1 MGLCARYYRSVV
13 AYLLWFL
20 HMKPFK
26 FPWLSKLV
34 YQMPTAMRASNLA
47 VYGILGSDNPMYHGQ
62 FGILQFIRRVGY
74 IIYNCKQSGV
84 QRPILVDLCMQM
96 FSFQR
101 GFAVDL
107 SVGRRPQ
114 DPEAEVKNMADR
126 NEKIDCFAINA
137 LHHLGP
143 FKPLIDVIYLNRKL
157 LTGTGIQSP
166 SAFQS
171 IYMDLT
177 RQEVNMFLRVI
188 QRVRFLFYLHC
199 FTSKWIEYHP
209 RMQLCAV
216 ANRKET

>member
-1 MGLCARYYRSVV
+1 MPLARYYRSVV

-47 VYGILGSDNPMYHGQ
+47 VFGILGSDNPMYHGQ

-84 QRPILVDLCMQM
+84 QRPILVDLCMQL

-126 NEKIDCFAINA
+126 KEKIDCFAINA

-143 FKPLIDVIYLNRKL
+143 FKPLIDVIFLNRKL
-157 LTGTGIQSP
+157 LTGTGIQSA
-166 SAFQS
+166 SAFRS
-171 IYMDLT
+171 IYEDLT

-188 QRVRFLFYLHC
+188 QRVRQHGLFTPPCTKLA
-199 FTSKWIEYHP
+199 
-209 RMQLCAV
+209 CA
-216 ANRKET
+216 KKGQ